1 VLVAEKL
8 EGPRVKEM
16 ISIVWEVCGLGDESE
31 LGKHFPE
38 LAKLAERS
46 SDLLD
51 GLFSDF
57 SLEDPPDAD
66 VVVGFSDETNEALQ
80 RLRQDSQDLAGLL
93 LKEFGH

>member
-1 VLVAEKL
+1 MQEATL
-8 EGPRVKEM
+8 EGPRVKEK
-16 ISIVWEVCGLGDESE
+16 ISIIWDVSVLGDEMKDHVP
-31 LGKHFPE
+31 G
-38 LAKLAERS
+38 LARLAERS

-51 GLFSDF
+51 ERFSDF
-57 SLEDPPDAD
+57 SLEDPPDPD